1 MDYRELFIQ
10 VEKFLSERDYAWI
23 GEQVREELATG
34 KLTEERLSTLTEV
47 KTAQVRLVE
56 DGDFQKGQQAA
67 FVRRAEYTDKEAVV
81 LLLEA
86 ARRAIC
92 EATVMA
98 EDLRKHLISDGLA
111 AVKFEPERD
120 GDSPS
125 YVLTASAPFGS
136 SSAAECA
143 LQLDAL
149 IRQVRGN

>member
-1 MDYRELFIQ
+1 
-10 VEKFLSERDYAWI
+10 
-23 GEQVREELATG
+23 
-34 KLTEERLSTLTEV
+34 LTEV

-56 DGDFQKGQQAA
+56 DGDFRKGQQAE

-98 EDLRKHLISDGLA
+98 ADLRKHLLNDDLA

-120 GDSPS
+120 GDSQPF
-125 YVLTASAPFGS
+125 VLSANAPFDS
-136 SSAAECA
+136 SSAADCA
-143 LQLDAL
+143 LKLDAL
-149 IRQVRGN
+149 IRQVRGD